1 MDLGYAEKERECQ
14 RFSECGLRGVI
25 YELGELNYKLKYGK
39 VTRITE
45 ILEGLVYVCGADV
58 IILL

>member
-1 MDLGYAEKERECQ
+1 MQKKGRECL
-14 RFSECGLRGVI
+14 RLSECGLRGVI
-25 YELGELNYKLKYGK
+25 YELGRVKLKLKYGK